1 MRWIIPMLCFFG
13 GAMFGMLT
21 MALMVASS
29 REERK
34 EEVMTDAGGSRK
46 QDSES
51 TSKLSARTIVSAVK
65 AYLNHRKNVK
75 VKKEHEAEI
84 PSHGKQTVK
93 ELIGQGQGVTNIDIA
108 KTDLRGFEK
117 VARKYGIDYAIRKDS
132 SVDPPHYLVFFK
144 AKDADAMTAAFNE
157 YSQRV
162 LRREERPS
170 VLEQLRKIKAAILA
184 LPGRVI
190 NRDRQREQTR

>member
-1 MRWIIPMLCFFG
+1 MQ
-13 GAMFGMLT
+13 
-21 MALMVASS
+21 
-29 REERK
+29 
-34 EEVMTDAGGSRK
+34 EEVESRTVNLAI
-46 QDSES
+46 S

-84 PSHGKQTVK
+84 PTQGKQ
-93 ELIGQGQGVTNIDIA
+93 
-108 KTDLRGFEK
+108 EK

-157 YSQRV
+157 YSQIA

>member
-1 MRWIIPMLCFFG
+1 MQ
-13 GAMFGMLT
+13 
-21 MALMVASS
+21 
-29 REERK
+29 
-34 EEVMTDAGGSRK
+34 EEVESRTVNLAV
-46 QDSES
+46 S
-51 TSKLSARTIVSAVK
+51 TTKLSARTIVSAVR

-84 PSHGKQTVK
+84 PTQGKQSVK

-108 KTDLRGFEK
+108 QTDLKGFEK

-157 YSQRV
+157 YSQI
-162 LRREERPS
+162 ERPS

>member
-1 MRWIIPMLCFFG
+1 MMVNEDVENRVINLAVRTTRITAGDLYKALRAYMRHIQNKKQLRQ
-13 GAMFGMLT
+13 
-21 MALMVASS
+21 AS
-29 REERK
+29 K
-34 EEVMTDAGGSRK
+34 
-46 QDSES
+46 DSV
-51 TSKLSARTIVSAVK
+51 TK
-65 AYLNHRKNVK
+65 
-75 VKKEHEAEI
+75 
-84 PSHGKQTVK
+84 GKQSVK
-93 ELIGQGQGVTNIDIA
+93 ELVGQGQGVSSMEIGDSGIRDFKRIA
-108 KTDLRGFEK
+108 N
-117 VARKYGIDYAIRKDS
+117 KYGVDFAIVKDKNE
-132 SVDPPHYLVFFK
+132 DPPKYTVFFK